1 MSDLCLIKSP
11 SGNEH
16 ELVKYIKN
24 IKHKYFTFSQT
35 MQNSCMF
42 SYNNNHNHT
51 ILLDAHID
59 TVHLKI
65 IGFSSNNYVIAL
77 PVGFN
82 GSMTDGLSLI
92 HLNTGKKGIVVI
104 IPPHL
109 HIKRRAST
117 EVYID
122 FGDNIKSMNI
132 GDYIMYNNSYEKIG
146 KESISAPGL
155 DNKCSVFILVLILK
169 YFNKLKNI
177 NKLTCNLILHFSSR
191 EETGLGSFA
200 NIKNNIIN
208 EIITLDTIYNTDYD
222 LVPKYITSNIKCAG
236 GPVITRNSDDN
247 IILGNKLIELA
258 QAKKIPFQ
266 IAYTGDFGGSNNTW
280 YSKNINAQC
289 QLIGIPL
296 KYMHGPHEMIHIK
309 DLINTYI
316 LILNYVICL

>member
-169 YFNKLKNI
+169 
-177 NKLTCNLILHFSSR
+177 
-191 EETGLGSFA
+191 
-200 NIKNNIIN
+200 
-208 EIITLDTIYNTDYD
+208 
-222 LVPKYITSNIKCAG
+222 
-236 GPVITRNSDDN
+236 
-247 IILGNKLIELA
+247 
-258 QAKKIPFQ
+258 
-266 IAYTGDFGGSNNTW
+266 
-280 YSKNINAQC
+280 
-289 QLIGIPL
+289 
-296 KYMHGPHEMIHIK
+296 
-309 DLINTYI
+309 
-316 LILNYVICL
+316 